1 MKYKYEDIEKI
12 LEFKSWPEKKKIDE
26 LLRIDCTMYTNM
38 GIDSSKKERLETKRR
53 SKSIYKIIQKLN
65 PEVGKS
71 FLYHLDS

>member
-1 MKYKYEDIEKI
+1 MKYNYEDIEKI
-12 LEFKSWPEKKKIDE
+12 LEFKSWPEKRKIDE
-26 LLRIDCTMYTNM
+26 LLRIDCTMYSNM